1 MQPNYRWLI
10 LVLISIA
17 ALGLS
22 ACGRGQATQTKI
34 EPAILEPIGD
44 GEFSRVVLT
53 EKAAQRLDIQSSPV
67 REDQIARTLTVGGQV
82 MVAAS
87 PVSAPGEASAPLSL
101 TGVLLRVPV
110 GEADLNRIDRNQPA
124 LVLPFVP
131 LTGEEEAPG
140 MIAQPVD
147 FSSIDD
153 GEDDDAGD
161 AELDIDPDEG
171 VLYYLIDGDKVGL
184 VQGQGVFVE
193 LNLSGDGAPRKV
205 VPYAAVL
212 YGVNGET
219 WVYTNPEPL
228 VFVRSPI
235 TIDYIDGD
243 LAILSEGPEAGT
255 AVVTVGAAEL
265 FGTETG
271 VSK

>member
-10 LVLISIA
+10 LVLIMLA

-22 ACGRGQATQTKI
+22 SCSSGQATQTKI

-44 GEFSRVVLT
+44 GEYSRVVLT
-53 EKAAQRLDIQSSPV
+53 EKAAERLDIQTTPL
-67 REDQIARTLTVGGQV
+67 REEQMMRTLTVGGQV
-82 MVAAS
+82 MVAATAS
-87 PVSAPGEASAPLSL
+87 TTPGESSAPFGFS
-101 TGVLLRVPV
+101 GVLLRVPV
-110 GEADLNRIDRNQPA
+110 SEADVNMVDKSQPA
-124 LVLPFVP
+124 HVLP
-131 LTGEEEAPG
+131 LTGDAQAPIL
-140 MIAQPVD
+140 MAQPVD

-153 GEDDDAGD
+153 GEDDDAGE
-161 AELDIDPDEG
+161 AEPDIDPEEG
-171 VLYYLIDGDKVGL
+171 VLYYLIDMDEPGL

-228 VFVRSPI
+228 VFLRSPI

-243 LAILSEGPEAGT
+243 LAVLSEGPAVGT
-255 AVVTVGAAEL
+255 AVVTLGAAEL

>member
-10 LVLISIA
+10 LILIMMA

-22 ACGRGQATQTKI
+22 SCSSGQATQTKI

-44 GEFSRVVLT
+44 GEYSRIVLT
-53 EKAAQRLDIQSSPV
+53 EKAAERLDIHTTPL
-67 REDQIARTLTVGGQV
+67 REEQMMRILTVGGQV
-82 MVAAS
+82 MAVPS
-87 PVSAPGEASAPLSL
+87 DSTTPGESSAPFGLS
-101 TGVLLRVPV
+101 GVLLRVPMSA
-110 GEADLNRIDRNQPA
+110 ADLNRVDRSQPA
-124 LVLPFVP
+124 HILP
-131 LTGEEEAPG
+131 LTGDAHAAG
-140 MIAQPVD
+140 MMAQAVD
-147 FSSIDD
+147 MSTLDD
-153 GEDDDAGD
+153 GEDDDAGE
-161 AELDIDPDEG
+161 AQPDIDLEEAA
-171 VLYYLIDGDKVGL
+171 LYYLMDSKEPGM

-193 LNLSGDGAPRKV
+193 LSMSGNGAPRKV

-235 TIDYIDGD
+235 TIDYIEGD
-243 LAILSEGPEAGT
+243 LAVLSEGPEVGT
-255 AVVTVGAAEL
+255 AVVTLGAAEL

>member
-1 MQPNYRWLI
+1 MQPSNRWVI
-10 LVLISIA
+10 LVVIMIVS
-17 ALGLS
+17 LGLS

-53 EKAAQRLDIQSSPV
+53 EKAAERLDIQTIPV
-67 REDQIARTLTVGGQV
+67 REEQIVRTLTVGGQV

-87 PVSAPGEASAPLSL
+87 SSPGSGESSV
-101 TGVLLRVPV
+101 TQGFSGVLLRVPV
-110 GEADLNRIDRNQPA
+110 SEADMNRVDKSQPAHVLPLRGEA
-124 LVLPFVP
+124 
-131 LTGEEEAPG
+131 EAPG
-140 MIAQPVD
+140 LMAQAID
-147 FSSIDD
+147 LSTFDD
-153 GEDDDAGD
+153 GEDDDAGE
-161 AELDIDPDEG
+161 AEPDIDPDEG

-193 LNLSGDGAPRKV
+193 LNLSGDGAPRKI

-243 LAILSEGPEAGT
+243 LAVLSEGPEAGT